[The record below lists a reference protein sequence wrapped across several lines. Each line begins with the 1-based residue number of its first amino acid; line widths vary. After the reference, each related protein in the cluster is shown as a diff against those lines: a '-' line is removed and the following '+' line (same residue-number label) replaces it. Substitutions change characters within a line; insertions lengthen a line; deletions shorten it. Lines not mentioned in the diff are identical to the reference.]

1 MPFLDRTPVVATKA
15 CLLTLIALVAA
26 FHVYVA
32 YVMATPKVDEAYRLY
47 FIERRSIPWR
57 TLLSLEPYRLGE
69 RMDFADERWA
79 PQLINFSV
87 SEQSGMRMANNRA
100 EVVLNLAD
108 SKPRALVIEGM
119 AAVTDKLPRQ
129 RVAVSLNGQKIGEL
143 TYESRDIRTDVM
155 TIPATALLDDR
166 HHLVIEFSARKQK
179 PWLPGKQHV
188 SYGIAALTLRPSVP
202 AH

>member
-1 MPFLDRTPVVATKA
+1 
-15 CLLTLIALVAA
+15 
-26 FHVYVA
+26 
-32 YVMATPKVDEAYRLY
+32 MATPKVGEAYRLY

-79 PQLINFSV
+79 PQLIDFSV
-87 SEQSGMRMANNRA
+87 SEQFGMRMANNRA

-108 SKPRALVIEGM
+108 SKPRELVIEGT

-143 TYESRDIRTDVM
+143 SYESRDIRSDVM
-155 TIPATALLDDR
+155 TIPAAALLDDR
-166 HHLVIEFSARKQK
+166 HLLVIEFSARKQK

-188 SYGIAALTLRPSVP
+188 PYGIAALTLRASSAP
-202 AH
+202 AP